1 MTARLKERYQHEV
14 VPQLRQ
20 TYDYQNPHEVPRLT
34 KIVVNM
40 GVGEA
45 IQNSKILDSAVNELA
60 LITGQKPLV
69 TKSKKSIAN
78 FKLRAGMSIGCKVTL
93 RQERMYEFMDR
104 LINVALPRV
113 RDFKG
118 VPPDAFDGRGN
129 YALGIREQIIFPEVS
144 YEAVDRV
151 KGLGVIIVTTARYG
165 RGSTKLVGPAGH
177 AIPRGIGGSRV
188 GQEIL
193 DCESEPGTKI
203 SCARL
208 SSLSDLWATTRILA
222 EIPDVP
228 YLLSSTGIAWRS
240 SWGD

>member
-1 MTARLKERYQHEV
+1 VDQTGADEEIGEVMAARLKERYQQEV

-20 TYDYQNPHEVPRLT
+20 AFVYQNLHEVPRLT
-34 KIVVNM
+34 KVVVNM

-45 IQNSKILDSAVNELA
+45 IQNSKVLDSAVSELA

-93 RQERMYEFMDR
+93 RHERMYEFLDR

-144 YEAVDRV
+144 YEAVERV
-151 KGLGVIIVTTARYG
+151 KGLGIIIVTTAR
-165 RGSTKLVGPAGH
+165 TD
-177 AIPRGIGGSRV
+177 
-188 GQEIL
+188 E
-193 DCESEPGTKI
+193 E
-203 SCARL
+203 AR
-208 SSLSDLWATTRILA
+208 SLLT
-222 EIPDVP
+222 
-228 YLLSSTGIAWRS
+228 LLGMPFREA
-240 SWGD
+240 

>member
-1 MTARLKERYQHEV
+1 MVARLKERYRQEV

-20 TYDYQNPHEVPRLT
+20 IYAYRNPHEVPQLT

-45 IQNSKILDSAVNELA
+45 IQNSKILDSAVSELA

-93 RQERMYEFMDR
+93 RKDRMYEFLDR

-118 VPPDAFDGRGN
+118 VSPDAFDGRGN

-144 YEAVDRV
+144 YEAVERV
-151 KGLGVIIVTTARYG
+151 KGLGAIIVTTAR
-165 RGSTKLVGPAGH
+165 TD
-177 AIPRGIGGSRV
+177 
-188 GQEIL
+188 E
-193 DCESEPGTKI
+193 E
-203 SCARL
+203 AR
-208 SSLSDLWATTRILA
+208 SLLA
-222 EIPDVP
+222 
-228 YLLSSTGIAWRS
+228 LLGMPFREV
-240 SWGD
+240 

>member
-1 MTARLKERYQHEV
+1 MAARLKDRYLQEV
-14 VPQLRQ
+14 APQLRQ
-20 TYDYQNPHEVPRLT
+20 VYAYQNPHQVPRLA

-45 IQNSKILDSAVNELA
+45 IQNSKILDSAVSELA

-93 RQERMYEFMDR
+93 RKERMYEFLDR

-144 YEAVDRV
+144 YEAVERV
-151 KGLGVIIVTTARYG
+151 KGLGIILVTTAR
-165 RGSTKLVGPAGH
+165 TD
-177 AIPRGIGGSRV
+177 
-188 GQEIL
+188 E
-193 DCESEPGTKI
+193 E
-203 SCARL
+203 AR
-208 SSLSDLWATTRILA
+208 SLLA
-222 EIPDVP
+222 
-228 YLLSSTGIAWRS
+228 LLGMPFREA
-240 SWGD
+240 

>member
-1 MTARLKERYQHEV
+1 LSGLWSAYIDEQVADAEIGEVMTARLKERYQHEV

-20 TYDYQNPHEVPRLT
+20 TYAYENPHEVPRLT

-45 IQNSKILDSAVNELA
+45 IQNSKILDSAVNEMA
-60 LITGQKPLV
+60 LITGQKPLI

-93 RQERMYEFMDR
+93 RQERMYEFLDR

-144 YEAVDRV
+144 YEAVERV
-151 KGLGVIIVTTARYG
+151 KGLGVIIVTTAH
-165 RGSTKLVGPAGH
+165 TD
-177 AIPRGIGGSRV
+177 
-188 GQEIL
+188 E
-193 DCESEPGTKI
+193 E
-203 SCARL
+203 AR
-208 SSLSDLWATTRILA
+208 SLLA
-222 EIPDVP
+222 
-228 YLLSSTGIAWRS
+228 LLGMPFREA
-240 SWGD
+240 

>member
-1 MTARLKERYQHEV
+1 MAARLKERYQDEV

-20 TYDYQNPHEVPRLT
+20 IYAYQNPHQVPRLM

-93 RQERMYEFMDR
+93 RQDRMYEFLDR

-113 RDFKG
+113 RDFRG
-118 VPPDAFDGRGN
+118 VSPKSFDSQGN
-129 YALGIREQIIFPEVS
+129 FALGLKEQMVF
-144 YEAVDRV
+144 
-151 KGLGVIIVTTARYG
+151 
-165 RGSTKLVGPAGH
+165 
-177 AIPRGIGGSRV
+177 
-188 GQEIL
+188 
-193 DCESEPGTKI
+193 
-203 SCARL
+203 
-208 SSLSDLWATTRILA
+208 
-222 EIPDVP
+222 
-228 YLLSSTGIAWRS
+228 
-240 SWGD
+240 